1 MRASGK
7 TQTYTTSDWDGD
19 GKGPPTDPVIA
30 IRRLPAGPTY
40 LLSELRERAGRRHW
54 IFIGRDDARCDLVL
68 TESDDKEDLAERDD
82 KKKGPT
88 VNEHH
93 CSVSCSPE
101 GRVFI
106 KHASGRN
113 RTKVNGTRV
122 HRGVFELSPDDVVRL
137 GKVRLAALNRSGLEE
152 EHYQPK
158 STARRPSEY
167 FRRAVGVHIDVTKA
181 AKALREKRRTLARWI
196 NGGRFS
202 RK

>member
-1 MRASGK
+1 VRDK

-19 GKGPPTDPVIA
+19 GKGPPADPVVA
-30 IRRLPAGPTY
+30 LFRLPAGPTY

-54 IFIGRDDARCDLVL
+54 IFVGRDAARCDLVL
-68 TESDDKEDLAERDD
+68 TESDDDQKGLNQPDGET
-82 KKKGPT
+82 KGPT

-113 RTKVNGTRV
+113 RTKVNGTRL
-122 HRGVFELSPDDVVRL
+122 HRGVFELSPDDVIRL
-137 GKVRLAALNRSGLEE
+137 GKVQLAALNRAGLEE
-152 EHYQPK
+152 ENYQPK

-181 AKALREKRRTLARWI
+181 ARALREKRRTLARWI
-196 NGGRFS
+196 SGGRFS
-202 RK
+202 RE